1 MYSPPTE
8 IYTYCHTLSLPDALP
23 QPVGQ
28 PCEFVGGHVI
38 ARPPHRAGVGKAK
51 LARARIG
58 DIDHADI
65 IALHRLDDLVPA
77 GSEGLR
83 VGKVCVSTCRSR
95 WWPYLL
101 KTKNK

>member
-23 QPVGQ
+23 ISFGQ

-58 DIDHADI
+58 DIDHAVI
-65 IALHRLDDLVPA
+65 IALHRLADLVPA
-77 GSEGLR
+77 YPHFLQLR
-83 VGKVCVSTCRSR
+83 GIADGAH
-95 WWPYLL
+95 LL
-101 KTKNK
+101 FDEIGRDHV